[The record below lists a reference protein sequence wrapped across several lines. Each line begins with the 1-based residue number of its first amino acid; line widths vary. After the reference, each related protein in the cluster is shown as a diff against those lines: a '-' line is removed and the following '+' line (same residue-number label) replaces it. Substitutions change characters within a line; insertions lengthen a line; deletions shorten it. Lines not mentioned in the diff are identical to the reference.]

1 MTCSVAGIATES
13 LQLRCQNFQKKLV
26 GSRENPRKRP
36 REEALHESSVGCT
49 PDVSESKKY
58 DEKETTLMD
67 MVSIIKY
74 CLVYPKI
81 SNIHNVFEAVNF
93 DAEKGGVNTGMCK

>member
-36 REEALHESSVGCT
+36 REEASHESSVGCT
-49 PDVSESKKY
+49 PNVSDSKKY

-74 CLVYPKI
+74 CLVYPK
-81 SNIHNVFEAVNF
+81 NMEYTQCFL
-93 DAEKGGVNTGMCK
+93 GMRVLMQRKVG

>member
-1 MTCSVAGIATES
+1 M
-13 LQLRCQNFQKKLV
+13 KLG
-26 GSRENPRKRP
+26 GSRSNPRKRP
-36 REEALHESSVGCT
+36 RVEASHESTVGCT
-49 PDVSESKKY
+49 PYFSENKKY

-74 CLVYPKI
+74 CLVNPKI